1 MLRWLACLACV
12 GQASSSSSSSS
23 SSAAAA
29 AAALRRPFYLGKL
42 C

>member
-29 AAALRRPFYLGKL
+29 AALRRPFYLGKL